1 MEIDEFKC
9 NSANVTVLD
18 LSKYPKLKS
27 VEIGKDSF
35 WYADKLRMVGMNE
48 LESVIIGQSCF
59 ESASLEMKSALLH
72 IK

>member
-27 VEIGKDSF
+27 IEIGKDSF
-35 WYADKLRMVGMNE
+35 MYADKLRMVGMNE
-48 LESVIIGQSCF
+48 LESVFIRGSCF
-59 ESASLEMKSALLH
+59 ESASLEMKSTLIH
-72 IK
+72 VK

>member
-27 VEIGKDSF
+27 VMIGKDSF
-35 WYADKLRMVGMNE
+35 WYADKLRMVGMNA
-48 LESVIIGQSCF
+48 LESVIIGENCF
-59 ESASLEMKSALLH
+59 ESASLEMKSTLIH
-72 IK
+72 VK